1 MRRCRLPRGFHFDAH
16 HLIAVSVVATLG
28 GQIFGFPFPKKMC
41 PRALLSSHAVEMLCE
56 TVPKNLGAGVPVD
69 LTKTCGCVA
78 CCEGVICDLAS
89 DH

>member
-1 MRRCRLPRGFHFDAH
+1 MLIT
-16 HLIAVSVVATLG
+16 LIAVSVVATLG
-28 GQIFGFPFPKKMC
+28 GQIFAFPFPKKMC
-41 PRALLSSHAVEMLCE
+41 PRTLISSRAVEE